1 MTQRLIYGTIAN
13 TSKLITGA
21 TANTIQDDVLKTL
34 GAHHSTTMTYISGT
48 GTAGTDGSAMT
59 IKSVTLPANTL
70 TQVGDRM
77 RARMYWTGDTGS
89 PITGTTKI
97 GPAGSEV
104 AVSHTTDSGAATL
117 QLNEC
122 WLHYIDNTHANII
135 ENEAGA
141 LGALSAPNVAGFTWN
156 ANQVILFTQDNVA
169 NNHCILYALI
179 VDVFPKGVAGA

>member
-1 MTQRLIYGTIAN
+1 MTQRLMYGDISSLN
-13 TSKLITGA
+13 KMIVGA
-21 TANTIQDDVLKTL
+21 TANTLQVGTLKSL
-34 GAHHSTTMTYISGT
+34 GIHQSTTMTYISGT
-48 GTAGTDGSAMT
+48 GTAGIDGSAMT
-59 IKSVTLPANTL
+59 VKSVALPANTL

-77 RARMYWTGDTGS
+77 RVRMYWTGDNGSPVTGS
-89 PITGTTKI
+89 TSV

-104 AVSHTTDSGAATL
+104 LVSHTTDGGAATL
-117 QLNEC
+117 QLNET

-156 ANQVILFTQDNVA
+156 AAQVIIFTQDNVA
-169 NNHCILYALI
+169 NNHCILYAMI